1 MVRAGPGES
10 SAVPAQ
16 DVSGTVRSSRG
27 CLTLFPAPLG
37 CTGFCMVLCLH
48 TAQDG
53 TVALGQAPL
62 LCGPFSL
69 SLPVGPASAM
79 LSDHT
84 HVCTHAHTRPTW
96 SHCSRGFSCHFLAH
110 DSHLPPCALD
120 PGTPL
125 LPSRFSLLIHRHP
138 DPWTKFT
145 VSPAETASSHLL
157 CPAPCLPL
165 SWTVL
170 HPVPT
175 SGPICPPPGPL
186 WILCIHPADAFGE
199 SFSLQSMARL
209 TFLNTD

>member
-1 MVRAGPGES
+1 MSDALPSPFGLHWLLYGVVFTHRSGWHSGLGTGPPPVWSLQPE
-10 SAVPAQ
+10 
-16 DVSGTVRSSRG
+16 SSRG
-27 CLTLFPAPLG
+27 PCLSHAFRP
-37 CTGFCMVLCLH
+37 
-48 TAQDG
+48 
-53 TVALGQAPL
+53 
-62 LCGPFSL
+62 
-69 SLPVGPASAM
+69 
-79 LSDHT
+79 HT

-157 CPAPCLPL
+157 CPAPCLAL